1 MIKKL
6 RLYLLVSIFF
16 LHSSLPSFA
25 MDDNLENN
33 WVMIVSKDSG
43 KALDSWD
50 PNQDRVG
57 KYTPH
62 APKHQHYDR
71 HLWMIKRVDNSYY
84 TIVSKNAKKALDSW
98 GAVDEDQVGKYVLHT
113 YENNDYNRHLWMVN
127 KVDNNYY
134 TIVSKYS
141 GKALDSCDPNQDRVG
156 RYTPHFPGHQHYD
169 RHLWKITVSMFE
181 PEEGCYYRIV
191 HASRFE
197 KQEDAFLDADSNHPE
212 GQIYRSKFEC
222 DNTKWRFARDQNN
235 PEYYQIVNK
244 YHEDREFPAFL
255 DADSNKNRI
264 YRSGFHS
271 DNTKWKIN
279 PVKYYRSETHGDK
292 DSSSI
297 GYPCY
302 KIVNKYH
309 EDLCN
314 ETYLKA
320 ARDAEARIASYPVES
335 RPPLSHLL
343 QYLSLSKFL
352 GVDLTNYSVRSQR
365 ADSQERAVR
374 LTTEDND
381 CDYGYGEVYTD
392 WFIYKVD

>member
-84 TIVSKNAKKALDSW
+84 TIVSKNAKKALDS
-98 GAVDEDQVGKYVLHT
+98 
-113 YENNDYNRHLWMVN
+113 
-127 KVDNNYY
+127 
-134 TIVSKYS
+134 
-141 GKALDSCDPNQDRVG
+141 CDPNQDRVG

-197 KQEDAFLDADSNHPE
+197 KQEDAF
-212 GQIYRSKFEC
+212 
-222 DNTKWRFARDQNN
+222 
-235 PEYYQIVNK
+235 
-244 YHEDREFPAFL
+244 
-255 DADSNKNRI
+255 
-264 YRSGFHS
+264 
-271 DNTKWKIN
+271 
-279 PVKYYRSETHGDK
+279 
-292 DSSSI
+292 
-297 GYPCY
+297 
-302 KIVNKYH
+302 
-309 EDLCN
+309 
-314 ETYLKA
+314 
-320 ARDAEARIASYPVES
+320 
-335 RPPLSHLL
+335 
-343 QYLSLSKFL
+343 
-352 GVDLTNYSVRSQR
+352 
-365 ADSQERAVR
+365 
-374 LTTEDND
+374 
-381 CDYGYGEVYTD
+381 
-392 WFIYKVD
+392 